1 MNIFLHGRSL
11 LFKDTAAKIQK
22 KRNHSK
28 HYPLFYVQQTFPVF
42 HPDNVI
48 SRHIS

>member
-1 MNIFLHGRSL
+1 MNIFPHGRSL
-11 LFKDTAAKIQK
+11 LFKDTIAKIQK
-22 KRNHSK
+22 KVESFQTLS
-28 HYPLFYVQQTFPVF
+28 LFYVQQTFPVS